1 MLPLWGG
8 KESDMTEQLNK
19 QLFIRSRK
27 RDEESPED
35 INGTGIAQRAFT
47 FNFYFFHLICFFS
60 LCPRLLLSLSSVSVS
75 PYPSDLV
82 YFVCPIHM
90 A

>member
-8 KESDMTEQLNK
+8 KESDRIEKLKEQV
-19 QLFIRSRK
+19 FIRSRE

-35 INGTGIAQRAFT
+35 RNGTGIAQTAFT

-60 LCPRLLLSLSSVSVS
+60 LCPRLLLSLSSFSVS
-75 PYPSDLV
+75 PYPSNLV
-82 YFVCPIHM
+82 YFVCSVHM